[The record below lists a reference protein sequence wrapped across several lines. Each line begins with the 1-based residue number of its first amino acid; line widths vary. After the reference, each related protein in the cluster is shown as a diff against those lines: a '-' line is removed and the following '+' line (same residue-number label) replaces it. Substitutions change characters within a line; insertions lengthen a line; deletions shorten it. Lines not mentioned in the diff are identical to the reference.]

1 MLLFSFFL
9 ADLKAKWAILA
20 ISSSEYSNKSD
31 AFVPSSL
38 IFFSLKYAPV
48 SSLKQQNQF
57 HRLFLL

>member
-1 MLLFSFFL
+1 MLLFFLL

-38 IFFSLKYAPV
+38 IFS
-48 SSLKQQNQF
+48 
-57 HRLFLL
+57 H